1 MMTPE
6 EGYREAER
14 RISQAQ
20 KSRNRELN
28 LCRLNLTDIPPQIAE
43 FSQLR
48 LLYLRNNQIIK

>member
-1 MMTPE
+1 MTPE